1 MLFIVPSDAAALAA
15 VNARLDEI
23 AAALRLMIATQH
35 TQSEMLAKL
44 FAIACP
50 TEEGGDLE
58 EAMRRVAGAL
68 HEQTS
73 VLERVEA
80 ELSGLGGEVEAG
92 VLRGLSQ
99 ALGVGDDDGRSAE
112 GEAGGR
118 EGEGVGPADRVGTEG
133 TGGCL
138 RSGSA
143 RRGRLVRRRRWPST

>member
-1 MLFIVPSDAAALAA
+1 MPTESAATLGA

-35 TQSEMLAKL
+35 THSEMLAKL
-44 FAIACP
+44 FEIACP

-68 HEQTS
+68 HDQTH

-80 ELSGLGGEVEAG
+80 ELSGLGGEIEAG

-99 ALGVGDDDGRSAE
+99 ALGVGDDDNQSAE
-112 GEAGGR
+112 ADAGGR
-118 EGEGVGPADRVGTEG
+118 EGEGAGPADRVGTEVA
-133 TGGCL
+133 GGC
-138 RSGSA
+138 
-143 RRGRLVRRRRWPST
+143 